1 MSSPTVA
8 VIGGG
13 LAGLA
18 ASIALADSGFQVQ
31 LFERSPRL
39 GGRATSY
46 ALSGNEVID
55 NCQHVTLRCCTNLED
70 FYRRIGVA
78 DKIRYFNRLDFS
90 DSDGHISP
98 IQSGSLPAP
107 FHLAA
112 SFMKFQFLNWSD
124 KRGIA
129 GAMLGILTSSGRPKL
144 AEGMTML
151 DWLRKQKQTP
161 AAINRFWRTVLVSA
175 LNEELDRMD
184 AAYGIAVFWK
194 AFLANPNGFIMG
206 VPKVPLS
213 DLYTLRNERI
223 QVHLRRGV
231 DGLLLEKNAVRGV
244 HLDDGTEIVADYTI
258 AATTIDRL
266 LRMLPEELRQHRA
279 YTELASVPVSPITSV
294 HLWFDRPVMERPF
307 LTVLDQTV
315 QWIFNRSNQ
324 YLQIVISASHSLSE
338 KSQSE
343 IVELCRSELASIL
356 PASKTATLARSV
368 VVRETAATF
377 SPTPGCDRWRPS
389 QKTPIRNFFIAGDWT
404 QTGWPA
410 TMESAVRSGYLAAE
424 GILAL
429 EGKAA
434 QLVRPELPATGF
446 AKWFS

>member
-8 VIGGG
+8 VVGGG

-18 ASIALADSGFQVQ
+18 ASIALAESSFQIQ

-70 FYRRIGVA
+70 FYRRIGVT
-78 DKIRYFNRLDFS
+78 DKIRYFDRLDFA
-90 DSDGHISP
+90 DSHGRSSP
-98 IQSGSLPAP
+98 IQPGPLPAP
-107 FHLAA
+107 FHLAT
-112 SFMKFQFLNWSD
+112 SFAKFPFLNWSD

-129 GAMLGILTSSGRPKL
+129 KAMLSILRSSGRPKL

-151 DWLRKQKQTP
+151 NWLRQQKQTQ
-161 AAINRFWRTVLVSA
+161 AAVDRFWRTVLVSA

-194 AFLANPNGFIMG
+194 AFLSNPSGFVMG

-213 DLYTLRNERI
+213 DLYTIRNDRI
-223 QVHLRRGV
+223 QIHLRRGV
-231 DGLLLEKNAVRGV
+231 ASLLTAENTVRGV
-244 HLDDGTEIVADYTI
+244 RLDDGTEVAADYTI

-266 LRMLPEELRQHRA
+266 LKLLPEELLQHRA
-279 YTELASVPVSPITSV
+279 YAELAAVPVSPITSV
-294 HLWFDRPVMERPF
+294 HMWFDRPVMDQPF
-307 LTVLDQTV
+307 LTVLDQTT
-315 QWIFNRSNQ
+315 QWIFNRSGQ
-324 YLQIVISASHSLSE
+324 YVQIVISASYALSE

-343 IVELCRSELASIL
+343 IVEICRSELASVL
-356 PASKTATLARSV
+356 PASKPAALTRSV
-368 VVRETAATF
+368 VVRESAATF
-377 SPTPGCDRWRPS
+377 SPRPGCDRWRPS

-404 QTGWPA
+404 QTSWPA

-424 GILAL
+424 GILGL
-429 EGKAA
+429 EGRPT
-434 QLVRPELPATGF
+434 QLVVPELPSTGF
-446 AKWFS
+446 AKWFA